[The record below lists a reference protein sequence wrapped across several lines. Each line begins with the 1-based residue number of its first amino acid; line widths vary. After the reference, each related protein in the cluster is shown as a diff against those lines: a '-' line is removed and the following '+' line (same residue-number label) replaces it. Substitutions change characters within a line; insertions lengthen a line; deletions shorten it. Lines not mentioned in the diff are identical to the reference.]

1 MTVVLFLFFIIVVDV
16 WALTSS
22 RKIKINK
29 YKINKN
35 NVSLY
40 DREYLQ
46 NLTGFEFEDFCA
58 SLFRSMGYKNVEK
71 TPSVNDE
78 GRDLILTTDD
88 GETIFVECKRYSED
102 GNGGFSKIGRE
113 IIQKLT
119 GSMVGFGVK
128 KGIVITTGSIHQN
141 AWDFICKVEKN
152 SDLKLDCIDMN
163 EIQNILKRIGD
174 VDYTPRIASIN
185 KID

>member
-1 MTVVLFLFFIIVVDV
+1 MYVVLFLFFIIVVDV

-58 SLFRSMGYKNVEK
+58 SLFRSMGYKDVEK

-88 GETIFVECKRYSED
+88 GETIFVEAKRYE
-102 GNGGFSKIGRE
+102 NIKIGRE
-113 IIQKLT
+113 ICQKLT
-119 GSMVGFGVK
+119 GSLIGFGVK
-128 KGIVITTGSIHQN
+128 RGIIITTSEIHQN
-141 AWDFICKVEKN
+141 AWDYICKVEEN
-152 SDLKLDCIDMN
+152 SDIRIDCIDMN
-163 EIQNILKRIGD
+163 EIQRILKRIND
-174 VDYTPRIASIN
+174 VEYTPNMNR
-185 KID
+185 DLLQ